1 MRMSAKA
8 KGRRTII
15 KAIEF
20 FKDKDMIVDE
30 VELGGRFRKSKDLFS
45 GLCTKCWKHNCE
57 HILEDT
63 FEGFDLVAL
72 DGSNVWLI
80 QVKTNKPP
88 IQKLYKLFAQKFATS
103 YIRILAMTWYDR
115 KGWVIHEFKRD
126 GVVNKKD
133 LRHKPNEKHNERK

>member
-8 KGRRTII
+8 KGRRTIV
-15 KAIEF
+15 KAIDF
-20 FKDKDMIVDE
+20 LKDKGMIVDE

-45 GLCTKCWKHNCE
+45 GLCTKCWKHDCE

-63 FEGFDLVAL
+63 FDGFDLVAM
-72 DGSNVWLI
+72 DGTNVWLI

-88 IQKLYKLFAQKFATS
+88 TQKPYIRFAKQFAGK

-115 KGWVIHEFKRD
+115 KGWVLHTF
-126 GVVNKKD
+126 NKNGTVTKND
-133 LRHKPNEKHNERK
+133 LRRKPNEKKNDT

>member
-8 KGRRTII
+8 KGRRTTV
-15 KAIEF
+15 KAMTYLRELG
-20 FKDKDMIVDE
+20 MIVDE
-30 VELGGRFRKSKDLFS
+30 VELGGKYRESKDLFS
-45 GLCTKCWKHNCE
+45 NLCTKCWEIKCNHV
-57 HILEDT
+57 LEET
-63 FEGFDLVAL
+63 FSGFDLIAL
-72 DGSNVWLI
+72 HDNQVLFV

-88 IQKLYKLFAQKFATS
+88 LQKSYKLFAQKFATQ
-103 YIRILAMTWYDR
+103 YIRVLAMTWYDR

>member
-1 MRMSAKA
+1 MPMSAKA
-8 KGRRTII
+8 KGRRTIV

-20 FKDKDMIVDE
+20 LKDKGMIVDE

-63 FEGFDLVAL
+63 FDGFDLVAM
-72 DGSNVWLI
+72 DGANVWLV

-88 IQKLYKLFAQKFATS
+88 IQKSYKRFAMSFAGK
-103 YIRILAMTWYDR
+103 YIRVLAMTWYDR
-115 KGWVIHEFKRD
+115 KGWVLHTF
-126 GVVNKKD
+126 NKNGTVTKND
-133 LRHKPNEKHNERK
+133 LRHKPNEKKNERK